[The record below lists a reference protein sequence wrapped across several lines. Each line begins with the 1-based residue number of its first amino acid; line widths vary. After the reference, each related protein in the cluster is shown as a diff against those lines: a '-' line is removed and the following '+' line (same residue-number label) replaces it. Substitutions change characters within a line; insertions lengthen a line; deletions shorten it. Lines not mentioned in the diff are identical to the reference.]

1 MKLSAN
7 RVTWVTL
14 LLLLGVS
21 VVLVAGMFVQPAKPA
36 LAGTC
41 GTSYIYQYFCMDWCR
56 VYYGIQYPCAP
67 DPFYPDWHIVRCFH
81 DEVQKFANPWTDRYA
96 YESNWYLATCS
107 IPTSGWCPTYCNR

>member
-41 GTSYIYQYFCMDWCR
+41 GTSYIYQYFCIDGCN
-56 VYYGIQYPCAP
+56 VYYGSGPQYYCPSDPSHHMPGWHVIP
-67 DPFYPDWHIVRCFH
+67 DLLLSRI
-81 DEVQKFANPWTDRYA
+81 DRA
-96 YESNWYLATCS
+96 SMTALSCHAS
-107 IPTSGWCPTYCNR
+107 